1 MKIEDI
7 IGDICGFLVV
17 IVAVI
22 LLNAFKEVDIS
33 FDDVRGIMKPKRRSG
48 SIRSS
53 NANLH
58 FEESLIQRHDSKD
71 YKNNYGTSSSSD
83 ERTV

>member
-7 IGDICGFLVV
+7 IGDLCGFLVV

-22 LLNAFKEVDIS
+22 LLNAFRDIDVS
-33 FDDVRGIMKPKRRSG
+33 MEDVRGIMKPKRRNG
-48 SIRSS
+48 SIRNS
-53 NANLH
+53 NTNLH
-58 FEESLIQRHDSKD
+58 FEESLITRQDSKE
-71 YKNNYGTSSSSD
+71 YKNNYGRSSSSD